1 MANPSL
7 STSDRPEDSAPF
19 ITFWQKA
26 APVAVGEEHSASD
39 GGGGVL
45 LELASND
52 SSSVDVLSEKLDL
65 AVTAYV
71 TPLIVALGLA
81 ANVLCCLALSAA
93 RFQPAVS
100 ALILGL
106 VAAGDSLALVLNLL
120 EYTVP
125 RLMLHHVFYDFYFSS
140 GMYPFVLYINS
151 SICYFP

>member
-1 MANPSL
+1 MANPIL
-7 STSDRPEDSAPF
+7 STSGRPEGSAPL

-26 APVAVGEEHSASD
+26 ASADVGEEHSAPWNSD
-39 GGGGVL
+39 GDVL

-52 SSSVDVLSEKLDL
+52 SSSVDVLSETLDL
-65 AVTAYV
+65 AVSAYV

-81 ANVLCCLALSAA
+81 ANVLCCLALRAA

-100 ALILGL
+100 ALLLGL

-125 RLMLHHVFYDFYFSS
+125 RLMLHRIFYDFYFSS
-140 GMYPFVLYINS
+140 GMYYNT
-151 SICYFP
+151 